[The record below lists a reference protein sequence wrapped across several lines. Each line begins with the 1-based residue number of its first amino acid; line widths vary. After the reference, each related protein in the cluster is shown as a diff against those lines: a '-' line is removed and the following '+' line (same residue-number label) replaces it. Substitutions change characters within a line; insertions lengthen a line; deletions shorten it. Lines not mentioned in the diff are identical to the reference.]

1 MINDSLSLN
10 NDTIV
15 FNKNNKDSEK
25 WVIYYIYAKIK
36 DDFKAIYIGI
46 TSQLSYIKLAC
57 NEYIINNFSCGRFT
71 KHKRDLALN
80 KHDNYFL
87 QDLYN
92 KGVEFFYCIDT
103 SNIYRNKKDAKQV
116 ENIKIRNQE
125 LTSYLLNINGLT
137 LKQLENKKIFYTS
150 VILEKVLNKKT
161 FSFFV
166 KKYLT
171 FKKIS
176 L

>member
-1 MINDSLSLN
+1 MIDSFFNLN

-15 FNKNNKDSEK
+15 YNKNNKDNEK
-25 WVIYYIYAKIK
+25 WVVYYIYAKIK
-36 DDFKAIYIGI
+36 DDYKAIYIGI
-46 TSQLSYIKLAC
+46 TSQLSYIKLAN
-57 NEYIINNFSCGRFT
+57 NEYIINSAICGRFT

-103 SNIYRNKKDAKQV
+103 TVIFKNREDAKKV
-116 ENIKIRNQE
+116 ENTKIRNQD

-137 LKQLENKKIFYTS
+137 LKQLENKKIFYTN
-150 VILEKVLNKKT
+150 VILEKVLR
-161 FSFFV
+161 
-166 KKYLT
+166 
-171 FKKIS
+171 
-176 L
+176 